1 MTFSKFCKIPILG
14 YLQFIYLHQNKTDEN
29 SQADS
34 RSDIQRR
41 VRTISSY
48 YNEMIKW
55 RFDKLGLRDWAY
67 EENKDNPLWVG
78 SKFGDE
84 ESAANL
90 VWEPKY

>member
-1 MTFSKFCKIPILG
+1 
-14 YLQFIYLHQNKTDEN
+14 
-29 SQADS
+29 
-34 RSDIQRR
+34 
-41 VRTISSY
+41 
-48 YNEMIKW
+48 MIKW

-78 SKFGDE
+78 SKFGEE